1 MKKVSKIVVFSL
13 SILAFAA
20 FNAHSQE
27 SFVLENPGKLFKKQD
42 YRITPLT
49 KTRYQFGVG
58 ETSGREYLRQ
68 QDLHD
73 ASGKIKSSG
82 LFAEDGNKSADIRY
96 EYGTDGSLQKS
107 ILKYIGKDHQEIT
120 NYNASGMAEKTEHLT
135 KTDSMLYVV
144 RFSYDQNGHL
154 LEEQKFK
161 GESLISKQVYDD
173 TYNAKGRRIQLCHY
187 MIDSTG
193 SRKPQNAAMT
203 IMEYDPDGL
212 VLQVTK
218 YNNKE
223 KRKMLSWVYYKY
235 QLDNDYKVIKQTG
248 FDEEQKEIY
257 RNELSYTDSSIISTV
272 FSVCD
277 CPEKSM
283 VKKEDRVLVFNSYG
297 RKIREIIKDAND
309 KLVSTHTWKYDEFGN
324 EVEHQEVLTSDP
336 SKLIK
341 SKQILE
347 FKAEQA
353 QAVRKK

>member
-13 SILAFAA
+13 LILAFAV

-42 YRITPLT
+42 YRSSPPT

-68 QDLHD
+68 QDLYD

-82 LFAEDGNKSADIRY
+82 IFAEDGNKTGDLRY
-96 EYGTDGSLQKS
+96 EYAADGSLKRS
-107 ILKYIGKDHQEIT
+107 VLKHIGKDRQEIT
-120 NYNASGMAEKTEHLT
+120 SYDASGKPEKTEHLT
-135 KTDSMLYVV
+135 KTDSLLFVV
-144 RFSYDQNGHL
+144 RFSYDEAGHL
-154 LEEQKFK
+154 LEEQKFR
-161 GESLISKQVYDD
+161 GETLVSKQVYDD
-173 TYNAKGRRIQLCHY
+173 VYNAKGRRTQLCHY

-248 FDEEQKEIY
+248 YDEEQKEIY
-257 RNELSYTDSSIISTV
+257 RNELTYTDSSIVSKV

-277 CPEKSM
+277 CPEKTLIRN
-283 VKKEDRVLVFNSYG
+283 EERILVFNSYG
-297 RKIREIIKDAND
+297 RKTREIIKDAND
-309 KLVSTHTWKYDEFGN
+309 KLVSTHTWKYDDFGN
-324 EVEHQEVLTSDP
+324 EVEHQEVLASDP

-347 FKAEQA
+347 FKVEQA

>member
-1 MKKVSKIVVFSL
+1 MKKVSKIVVFNL
-13 SILAFAA
+13 IILAFAA

-42 YRITPLT
+42 YRNAPPI
-49 KTRYQFGVG
+49 KTRYQFSVG

-68 QDLHD
+68 QDLFD
-73 ASGKIKSSG
+73 ATGKIKSSG
-82 LFAEDGNKSADIRY
+82 VFTEDGNKSGDIRY
-96 EYGTDGSLQKS
+96 EYATDGSLKRS
-107 ILKYIGKDHQEIT
+107 VLKHIGKDRQEVT
-120 NYNASGMAEKTEHLT
+120 GYDATGKAEKTEHLT
-135 KTDSMLYVV
+135 KADSMLFVV
-144 RFSYDQNGHL
+144 RFSYDENGHL
-154 LEEQKFK
+154 FEEQKFK
-161 GESLISKQVYDD
+161 GETLISKQVYDD
-173 TYNAKGRRIQLCHY
+173 AYNAKGRRIQQCHY
-187 MIDSTG
+187 LIDSTG

-212 VLQVTK
+212 VLQVTT

-223 KRKMLSWVYYKY
+223 KRKMLNWVYYKY

-257 RNELSYTDSSIISTV
+257 RNELIYTDSSIISTV

-277 CPEKSM
+277 CPEKSI
-283 VKKEDRVLVFNSYG
+283 VKTKERELVFNGYG
-297 RKIREIIKDAND
+297 SKTREIIKDAND
-309 KLVSTHTWKYDEFGN
+309 KLVSTHTWKFDEFGN
-324 EVEHQEVLTSDP
+324 EVEHQEVLSAEP

-347 FKAEQA
+347 FKTEQA